1 MLGKNRG
8 GKEEK
13 GNELGD
19 LGVEPVHKQN
29 NGNNHSLE
37 NLEVRRRG
45 GSEMD
50 GSIHRN
56 HHDSDSESP
65 TNSPTIM
72 IGTNAGANY
81 AGSFSGGSSSSSSSS
96 SSGSSAGCWSESITD
111 KEEEVDNDDDDEDGC
126 LDDWEAMADALAA
139 DDKQKAPCSDPPVE
153 HEHEHEH
160 VVKTDSRGDSETS
173 LGLGVV
179 GSKPGSA
186 RKVTKGNTQAW
197 RPDDAFRPQSL
208 PNLTKHLSFPHHN
221 WHFRGGFAWA
231 HAAPSS
237 CPICYEDLDPTDT
250 SFMPC
255 LCGFRLCLF
264 CHKRILEEDARC
276 PGCRKPY
283 EQNPVEAEANVG
295 GGSLT
300 VRLSRTCSMITRS

>member
-19 LGVEPVHKQN
+19 LGVEPVHEQN

-37 NLEVRRRG
+37 NLEVRRRGG

-81 AGSFSGGSSSSSSSS
+81 AGSFSGGSSSSSSS
-96 SSGSSAGCWSESITD
+96 GSSAGCWSGSITD
-111 KEEEVDNDDDDEDGC
+111 KEEEVDNDDDDDEDGC